1 MYNNKN
7 NKMQYNYNNN
17 ILVSIEGNIGSGKS
31 TLLEKCKNIFGKK
44 NIVFLQEPVGKW
56 ETIKD
61 ENGIAMIE
69 KFYENQEKYGF
80 SFQMMAFTTRLAD
93 IKRAFKENTNS
104 IIISERSLYT
114 DRYVFAQML
123 YDDKKIENVNFQI
136 YLQCY
141 EEFIVDFPVEFII
154 YVKTNPLICHERIMK
169 RARIGEDVIPIEYLT
184 NCHKYHESFLETMTM
199 PKLVLDGNQSIFE
212 NPSVLD
218 SWFEKITSLLSL

>member
-1 MYNNKN
+1 
-7 NKMQYNYNNN
+7 MQYNNN

-31 TLLEKCKNIFGKK
+31 TLLRCIEMYKTKFNKK
-44 NIVFLQEPVGKW
+44 NIVFLQEPVSKW
-56 ETIKD
+56 EAIKD
-61 ENGIAMIE
+61 ENGISMIE

-154 YVKTNPLICHERIMK
+154 YVKTNPQICHNRIQT
-169 RARIGEDVIPIEYLT
+169 RARIGEEVIPIDYLV
-184 NCHKYHESFLETMTM
+184 NCHKYHESFLDTMTM
-199 PKLVLDGNQSIFE
+199 PKLVLDGNQSIFD
-212 NPSVLD
+212 NPAVLD
-218 SWFEKITSLLSL
+218 SWFDKITTLLSL